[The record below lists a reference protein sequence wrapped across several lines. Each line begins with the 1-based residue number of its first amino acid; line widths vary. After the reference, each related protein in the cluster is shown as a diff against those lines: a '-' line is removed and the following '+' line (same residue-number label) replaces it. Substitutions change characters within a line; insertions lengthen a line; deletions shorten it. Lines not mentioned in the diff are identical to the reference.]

1 MQAQIRGRL
10 LTASGRPAV
19 GATVRVEMQ
28 DRRSRRRATIGE
40 SRSERNGRFAIEGEI
55 PDLRQ
60 APDLLLRVG
69 FDGSTQSISGD
80 PQVNFDPRRG
90 RLAVDYG
97 EVKLEQPEQPEQ
109 PEEPEDGDGDG
120 DRDGSEGP
128 RPGSGF
134 DYVGTISSEKIGQII
149 DDTYIK
155 DVVRLQHDLR
165 LREDQIASLRDQLG
179 ELELDRDKHREE
191 LAGARDE
198 VEKLRDQ
205 VGGEVEVE
213 SLYVNIGRQ
222 LRQAR
227 QHLADDGIP
236 YRLGKVSL
244 SVKTLV
250 GDGGNKLFMPNL
262 ADFPRIAAGA
272 LADMTFEF
280 QPTGD
285 DEAGTTVVVP
295 DFSGLTETAARRLAN
310 AQGLR
315 LEMAQEARGDRDVG
329 VGQAFKQ
336 TPSKKERVPAG
347 GTVLVVFAQA

>member
-90 RLAVDYG
+90 RLEVDYG
-97 EVKLEQPEQPEQ
+97 EVKLEQPE
-109 PEEPEDGDGDG
+109 EPEDGDG

-336 TPSKKERVPAG
+336 TPSINERVPAG